1 MRTEGTVDSMGEL
14 IELLLVFA
22 LVVLQR
28 TDGRVWSWPHLDEDH
43 QLFTDSESVMDEG
56 SSHLLRDQGSLISFR
71 QRAALSALLSC
82 FRCREL

>member
-28 TDGRVWSWPHLDEDH
+28 ADGRVWSWPHLDEDH
-43 QLFTDSESVMDEG
+43 QLFTDS
-56 SSHLLRDQGSLISFR
+56 
-71 QRAALSALLSC
+71 
-82 FRCREL
+82 